1 MRNYFFLLITIV
13 LFSSC
18 NSEKK
23 QLNKLNWLEGTWQ
36 TKVEGNDVFETWQLQ
51 GDSIWVG
58 KSTFVKNGKE
68 LFSELM
74 SIHLDSGKM
83 QFNSA
88 VSNQNDAEQVL
99 FSEIS
104 WEGNKVV
111 FENKEHDFP
120 QRVTYQL
127 KNENELFAFISGDM
141 NGKAHQID
149 FNFTK
154 VK

>member
-18 NSEKK
+18 NSEKS

-36 TKVEGNDVFETWQLQ
+36 TKVEGNDVFETWQFQ

-74 SIHLDSGKM
+74 SIHQDNGKM
-83 QFNSA
+83 QLNSA
-88 VSNQNDAEQVL
+88 VSNQNDAEQVI

-127 KNENELFAFISGDM
+127 KNKNELFAFISGDM